1 MKKNENDF
9 KISVS
14 YRGKVYLFDYGSQAY
29 IFHTGIY
36 NDIPKKYGLKG
47 LREYTNLVH
56 NCYVEDSNRTPLGEL
71 SALGPHFACIAMII
85 SFPLC
90 YIGTKVYN
98 SINKTNETNTEF
110 YVAQQ
115 WKKMRNKHS
124 DEILAEFYNYAM

>member
-56 NCYVEDSNRTPLGEL
+56 TCYVEDSNRTPLVSFQITSR
-71 SALGPHFACIAMII
+71 SAGKRCEKCTRTKYLP
-85 SFPLC
+85 SFITMRC
-90 YIGTKVYN
+90 RRKR
-98 SINKTNETNTEF
+98 NEFT
-110 YVAQQ
+110 
-115 WKKMRNKHS
+115 
-124 DEILAEFYNYAM
+124 